1 MSVYTLASR
10 SSSVESNVDELENK
24 ADSMNAVLS
33 GITTINGLA
42 FLDGAVSLGSTI
54 SGLDVAAANS
64 LQGALDT
71 KAPLASPAVSGTAS
85 GIIKSMVGLCNV
97 DNTSDKDTLLSD
109 TTLGM
114 FTAIAGGIWCTN
126 W

>member
-1 MSVYTLASR
+1 M
-10 SSSVESNVDELENK
+10 
-24 ADSMNAVLS
+24 
-33 GITTINGLA
+33 
-42 FLDGAVSLGSTI
+42 SLGSTI

-71 KAPLASPAVSGTAS
+71 KAPLASPTVSGTAS

-114 FTAIAGGIWCTN
+114 FTAIAGGI
-126 W
+126 